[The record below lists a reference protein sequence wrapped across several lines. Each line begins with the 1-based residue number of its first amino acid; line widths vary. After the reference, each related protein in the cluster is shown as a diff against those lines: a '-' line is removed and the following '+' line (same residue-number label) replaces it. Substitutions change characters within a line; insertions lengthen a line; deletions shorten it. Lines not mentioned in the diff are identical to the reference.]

1 MDRDDKYSTK
11 HVNGSKVDDDNDH
24 HGRKSRTLSVG
35 WSLKSAGGL
44 VITYRAMVASTLS
57 VRSRYLK
64 GELKQRLKNSWKK
77 KVCVKAKSTSYIRHE
92 DFLRSFVLLRHAQGT
107 PPGF

>member
-1 MDRDDKYSTK
+1 MIVMKNILQIKLMVVQKVMMVLRFLIIMIILEEMDRDDKYSTK

-64 GELKQRLKNSWKK
+64 GELKQQLTNS
-77 KVCVKAKSTSYIRHE
+77 
-92 DFLRSFVLLRHAQGT
+92 
-107 PPGF
+107 